1 MIIEMIAQNGYEA
14 SKAEKFGASRIEL
27 VSAIQEG
34 GLTPSYGTI
43 KQVLKMV
50 SIPVQVMIR
59 PHSYHYFYTDREM
72 EIIREDIHMALD
84 AGAAGIVIGA
94 LNEDRTINEPILE
107 SVISS
112 FPQVDITFHRAFD
125 EVPSQ
130 IEAYQTLAKYHQ
142 NVKRILTSGGKSNCL
157 EGKINLRN
165 LVEMA
170 NKLNGPKIMPGS
182 GLSPEN
188 IQEIHWDVGADQYH
202 FGKAV
207 RVDQTFENGI
217 DEKAVGMIRNAL
229 L

>member
-1 MIIEMIAQNGYEA
+1 MIAQNGYEA
-14 SKAEKFGASRIEL
+14 SEAEKFGASRIEL
-27 VSAIQEG
+27 VSAIQED
-34 GLTPSYGTI
+34 GLTPGYGTI
-43 KQVLKMV
+43 KQVLENV

-59 PHSYHYFYTDREM
+59 PHSYHYFYTDCEM
-72 EIIREDIHMALD
+72 EIILEDINMALD

-94 LNEDRTINEPILE
+94 LNKDRTINEPIME

-157 EGKINLRN
+157 EGKRNLRT

-170 NKLNGPKIMPGS
+170 NKWNGPKIMPGS

-188 IQEIHWDVGADQYH
+188 IQEIHQVVDADQYH

-207 RVDQTFENGI
+207 RVNQTFENEM
-217 DEKAVGMIRNAL
+217 DEKAVRKIRKAL
-229 L
+229 FNKNV